1 MKKITAI
8 FLVMA
13 MVFCLAACQNGGD
26 TASTGSGAGSAGSA
40 AGTKFDATKSITV
53 ISREEGSGTR
63 DAFIELTGV
72 QTKDADGKK
81 TDNTTDEAVIIDG
94 TQAVMSSVVGNEYA
108 IGYISLGSLNNTVKA
123 VKVGGVTPSAAAIK
137 DGSYVLSRPFNIA
150 TKDNLSA
157 VAQDFV
163 DYILSTDGQKIVADA
178 DCVTL
183 DGGSAYAGSKPSGKI
198 VVAGSSSVS
207 PVMEKLKEAYLAVN
221 PNATI
226 EIQTNDSSSGIN
238 AAKEGTCD
246 IGMASRAL
254 KDSEKETLT
263 ETKIAMDGIAVIV
276 HKDNP
281 TENLTKEQIA
291 KIFTGVAEAW
301 DEIGG

>member
-26 TASTGSGAGSAGSA
+26 TASTGSGTGSAGSA

-178 DCVTL
+178 GCVTL
-183 DGGSAYAGSKPSGKI
+183 DGGSAYARSKPSGKI

-291 KIFTGVAEAW
+291 KIFTGAAETW
-301 DEIGG
+301 DEIG